1 MQSEFLT
8 SDHSEERSADLF
20 GQSGNHRSGR
30 GCPIEDHVKEDRVVA
45 APILSKTM
53 VDVRDLRIL
62 GEKLPKPLDPLSDFI
77 LLNQS

>member
-8 SDHSEERSADLF
+8 SDHSEERGTDLF
-20 GQSGNHRSGR
+20 GESSNHRRWRGR
-30 GCPIEDHVKEDRVVA
+30 PIEDHVKEDRGVA

-53 VDVRDLRIL
+53 VDARDLRIP
-62 GEKLPKPLDPLSDFI
+62 GEKLLKPIDPLSDFI